1 MYRIKTMNSIAPAG
15 TNLFDRA
22 KYSVSPDEE
31 NPDALLVRSAK
42 LHDLRFGD
50 RLLCIARS
58 GVGTN
63 NIPEARCTEAGI
75 VVFNTPGANA
85 DAVKELVL
93 CSLLLASRDILGGI
107 DWVGTLKGRGD
118 EIPALV
124 EAEKNRFV
132 GPELTGKTLG
142 VIGLGAVGAKI
153 ANDAA
158 RLGMNVFGY
167 DPYLSVDVAWGLRT
181 NVKKASDYNEIY
193 HSSDYITI
201 HAPYIKDGKTP
212 THRLIRR
219 ESIAQMKDGVRIINL
234 SRGEIVDDDDMLE
247 ALESGKAAKYVT
259 DFPNGKLAG
268 AKGVIAIPH
277 LGASTPESEEKCAY
291 MAAAQIIDY
300 LENGNIVNSVNMPR
314 VAIPRAGAEPRVCV
328 MHRNIPDMIAKISG
342 AVSARGINIE
352 NMVNAAVRGSDMAY
366 TLLDVSR
373 AVGGL
378 REAVE
383 SIGGVM
389 RVRVL
394 A

>member
-1 MYRIKTMNSIAPAG
+1 MYRIKTMNSIASAG
-15 TNLFDRA
+15 TDLFDRS

-63 NIPEARCTEAGI
+63 NIPENRCTEAGI

-85 DAVKELVL
+85 EAVKELVL
-93 CSLLLASRDILGGI
+93 CALLLASRDILGGI
-107 DWVGTLKGRGD
+107 EWVKTLEGRGD
-118 EIPALV
+118 GIPALV

-132 GPELTGKTLG
+132 GPELMGKTLG
-142 VIGLGAVGAKI
+142 VVGLGAVGAKV

-181 NVKKASDYNEIY
+181 NVKKAADYNEIY
-193 HSSDYITI
+193 RSSDYITI

-219 ESIAQMKDGVRIINL
+219 ESIAQMKDGVRIVNL

-247 ALESGKAAKYVT
+247 AIEAGKVAKYVT

-268 AKGVIAIPH
+268 ARGVVAIPH
-277 LGASTPESEEKCAY
+277 LGASTPESEEKCAC

-314 VAIPRAGAEPRVCV
+314 VAMPRTGGEPRVCV

-373 AVGGL
+373 AGDGL
-378 REAVE
+378 REAAE
-383 SIGGVM
+383 AIGGVM

-394 A
+394 S

>member
-1 MYRIKTMNSIAPAG
+1 MYKIKTMNSIAEAG

-22 KYSVSPDEE
+22 KYTVSADEE
-31 NPDALLVRSAK
+31 NPDALLIRSAK

-63 NIPEARCTEAGI
+63 NIPEERCTEAGI

-93 CSLLLASRDILGGI
+93 CALLLSSRDILGGI
-107 DWVGTLKGRGD
+107 DWVKTLEGQGG

-124 EAEKNRFV
+124 EGGKNRFV
-132 GPELTGKTLG
+132 GPEIMGKTLG
-142 VIGLGAVGAKI
+142 VIGLGAVGAKV

-158 RLGMNVFGY
+158 RLGMEVYGY
-167 DPYLSVDVAWGLRT
+167 DPYISVDVAWGLRT
-181 NVKKASDYNEIY
+181 NVRKAADYGEIY
-193 HSSDYITI
+193 RSSDYITI

-212 THRLIRR
+212 THHLICR
-219 ESIAQMKDGVRIINL
+219 ESLAQMRDGVRVINL
-234 SRGEIVDDDDMLE
+234 SRGEIVNDDDMLE
-247 ALESGKAAKYVT
+247 ALASGKVSKYVT
-259 DFPNGKLAG
+259 DFPNGKLVG
-268 AKGVIAIPH
+268 VPGVIAIPH

-300 LENGNIVNSVNMPR
+300 LENGNIINSVNMPP
-314 VAIPRAGAEPRVCV
+314 VGIPRIGSEPRLCV

-342 AVSARGINIE
+342 VVSSRGINIE

-366 TLLDVSR
+366 TLIDISR
-373 AVGGL
+373 AEAGL
-378 REAVE
+378 REAV
-383 SIGGVM
+383 
-389 RVRVL
+389 
-394 A
+394 